1 MSKKLPDGC
10 ILKNSHISLENPDSI
25 PNLTSLGWLQVQP
38 VMFYICILLF
48 CRKLILRDKD
58 MEYN

>member
-38 VMFYICILLF
+38 VMFYICILTI
-48 CRKLILRDKD
+48 IL
-58 MEYN
+58 